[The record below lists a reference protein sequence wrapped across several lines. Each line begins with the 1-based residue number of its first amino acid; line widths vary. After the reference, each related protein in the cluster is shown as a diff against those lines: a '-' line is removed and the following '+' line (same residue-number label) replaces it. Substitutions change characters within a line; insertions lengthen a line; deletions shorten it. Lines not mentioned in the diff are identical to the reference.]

1 MHTDTA
7 MRWTAPGN
15 AVLYWESWEEQH
27 AVFDLRSGETHLLSD
42 PTARVLQQ
50 LANRPATVTEVAEYV
65 SVASD
70 KVCDEQFL
78 EQVAR
83 LFLQLQNVGLI
94 EKADT

>member
-1 MHTDTA
+1 MD
-7 MRWTAPGN
+7 MRWTAPGK

-27 AVFDLRSGETHLLSD
+27 AVFDLRSGETHFLSD

-50 LANRPATVTEVAEYV
+50 LVKCPATVTEVAKYV
-65 SVASD
+65 CATSGKTCD
-70 KVCDEQFL
+70 KQYL
-78 EQVAR
+78 EHITG